1 MSHAWRSAWNSRT
14 ARERAG
20 VSLVAV
26 LIGIAVYFALVYVLD
41 RSRSGMRANVEA
53 LRAQAAAL
61 ERNAAEIERLRAVSA
76 PATPSRPR
84 ELRALVDAEARAA
97 GFTPAQLRVD
107 ARSADEVQVV
117 LGSAPF
123 AAWLGWVA
131 SLQARQVRLETCRIE
146 PLSTPGL
153 VSVTATFINA
163 GRR

>member
-1 MSHAWRSAWNSRT
+1 MSRAWDSRT

-26 LIGIAVYFALVYVLD
+26 LVGVALYFALVYVLD
-41 RSRSGMRANVEA
+41 RSRSEMRANLA
-53 LRAQAAAL
+53 TLRGQAAVL
-61 ERNAAEIERLRAVSA
+61 ERHAAEIERLRVVS
-76 PATPSRPR
+76 PVVPPPPRPR

-107 ARSADEVQVV
+107 VRSADEIQVV

-123 AAWLGWVA
+123 AAWLAWVA
-131 SLQARQVRLETCRIE
+131 SLQAREVRLETCRIE

-153 VSVTATFINA
+153 VSVTATFVNA